1 VYVLLPLIVNAR
13 LPLVAL
19 LPDQLPEAVQLLAS
33 VEDHDSVMLPPERT
47 ELGLAVSETVGAV
60 VTGAALTVIVTDRV
74 SLPPSPLQ
82 VSV

>member
-1 VYVLLPLIVNAR
+1 MPLIVSDW

-33 VEDHDSVMLPPERT
+33 VEDQLRVIELPERT
-47 ELGLAVSETVGAV
+47 ELGFELSDTVGSVA
-60 VTGAALTVIVTDRV
+60 TGGRFTVIVTELA

-82 VSV
+82 LRE